1 MNDRD
6 FAAWMAVRSLAT
18 AITKQRAAEPQAIR
32 RLLLNEQLPLD
43 GFKGRKLSFR
53 PWNGELR
60 QPIPLVHPRALVS
73 TSPQDG
79 FLHPSNEMDSLG
91 YDRPEVSCDLAGNAN

>member
-1 MNDRD
+1 VCSSD
-6 FAAWMAVRSLAT
+6 L
-18 AITKQRAAEPQAIR
+18 
-32 RLLLNEQLPLD
+32 
-43 GFKGRKLSFR
+43 FKGRKLSFR

-79 FLHPSNEMDSLG
+79 FLHPNNEMDSLG
-91 YDRPEVSCDLAGNAN
+91 YDRPEVKCDLAGTPL